1 MRIASL
7 RSRTARSRSPLSV
20 AWLPLAMSA
29 AILALIGFTG
39 GRGACGA
46 AAGGAASADMS
57 AASRAGATYGVAPP
71 TAKSS
76 AATAGPFSAFAGPEP
91 QVMSLKA
98 VKLSSQ
104 SGSFSVFG
112 VSAARPRPETLRA
125 QVRSDVD
132 DPRPHAAIIIVVA
145 GARGSAAGPARNGTA
160 RVEPRSAETS
170 ATPTVTPGGSPPGVT
185 VGRSEEHTSE
195 LQ

>member
-7 RSRTARSRSPLSV
+7 KSRTARSRSPLRV

-46 AAGGAASADMS
+46 AAGGAVSADMR
-57 AASRAGATYGVAPP
+57 AASAAGATYGVAPP

-76 AATAGPFSAFAGPEP
+76 AVTAGPLSAFAGPHVRLP
-91 QVMSLKA
+91 KA
-98 VKLSSQ
+98 AKLSSQ

-112 VSAARPRPETLRA
+112 VCAARPRPETLRA

-132 DPRPHAAIIIVVA
+132 DPLPHGAAGIVVP
-145 GARGSAAGPARNGTA
+145 GAP
-160 RVEPRSAETS
+160 
-170 ATPTVTPGGSPPGVT
+170 GSPP
-185 VGRSEEHTSE
+185 
-195 LQ
+195 